1 VRPEDLDSPVGC
13 ASALDASQ
21 MTEVR
26 RRPAAPAAARDSG
39 YRGARDSGYRGA
51 RDLGLYAEDGSGEF
65 LQTG

>member
-13 ASALDASQ
+13 ASALDTSQ

-26 RRPAAPAAARDSG
+26 RRPAAPAA
-39 YRGARDSGYRGA
+39 ARDSGYRGA